1 VSYRALPLLLLP
13 VLLGTGG
20 CVGAGLA
27 IGPVTSSIV
36 ALADRSVER
45 TMPADLS
52 TTWGASV
59 DALARMALRIEKTDK
74 ADGQWQV
81 TGRDGGVTVY
91 TTLERVTANMT
102 KVSVRVESGSLFA
115 DKRTGEELLNQVG
128 ASLSG
133 TSAAGP
139 HGPTP
144 AAEVSAAQLDNLH
157 RAIERLGSKVDG
169 VAGARETARPA
180 APLEPAVPT
189 PTVVATPI
197 ITVPASAGVATVPL
211 SLSQPPT
218 YPSRAVPVVL
228 RDEPEASATS
238 APSAPARDPV
248 TDVMAK
254 PLRSAETLR
263 PVGALTT
270 GPVAR

>member
-1 VSYRALPLLLLP
+1 MNHRALALLLFP

-20 CVGAGLA
+20 CVGAAGLV
-27 IGPVTSSIV
+27 IGPVAGSV
-36 ALADRSVER
+36 MALSDRSVER

-59 DALARMALRIEKTDK
+59 DALARMALRVEKTDK
-74 ADGQWQV
+74 ADGRWQV

-91 TTLERVTANMT
+91 TTLEPVTANMT
-102 KVSVRVESGSLFA
+102 KVSVRVEAGSLFA

-128 ASLSG
+128 ASLSAMNG
-133 TSAAGP
+133 VDPRGA
-139 HGPTP
+139 TP

-157 RAIERLGSKVDG
+157 RAIERLGSKVDS
-169 VAGARETARPA
+169 AAAAREARRPA
-180 APLEPAVPT
+180 AVDAPGPT
-189 PTVVATPI
+189 PMVMTTPI
-197 ITVPASAGVATVPL
+197 ITVPASAGVATIPAPP
-211 SLSQPPT
+211 SQTPI

-228 RDEPEASATS
+228 RDEPEAPATS
-238 APSAPARDPV
+238 APRAPARDPV

-254 PLRSAETLR
+254 PLPSAETLR
-263 PVGALTT
+263 PVEGLTT